1 MNEVFSLIDDER
13 TDRRV
18 FLKKISAESWG
29 KEDFGAVYEGTM
41 SNGIKIAV
49 KRLDGLGHVIES
61 FQTEVKIVCGIHHVN
76 LLIETEKRKIETR
89 MRGTRGYLAP
99 EWLNS
104 VITEK
109 VYVYA
114 FGIVLLEVLCGRKN
128 LDPSQAYEDV
138 HLLTVFER
146 KVDQQQLMDMVDK
159 NNEEMQMHKEI
170 VTEMMSI
177 AAWCLQG
184 DFTKRTSISLVVK
197 ALEGLYYIESN
208 PPKYYYA
215 SSSPDSIHFSFDGQT
230 LTALQESR
238 TSPAQFIKLQ
248 PDGHYGYTNGMR
260 KHLNWKSY
268 LIFPFHMEGTVQR
281 VSVAVLLVVELERL
295 ILTVEKILQGEK
307 SESGKKD
314 KIITIDLQTAKN
326 VKEKGKEVNTGYQI
340 PGEVGGLFQYRVE
353 FVLVGV
359 HHLYEAS
366 IDFMDRGLLVATSIF
381 AAGAYDDDVGDAHE
395 LIYSGRGGNVVG
407 KVKIPEDQKLVN
419 ERGKHGTMVFMFKLV
434 SIPGQS
440 EVTRREVQLSKSYE
454 VWHGVCLHDIT
465 EGKELLP
472 ITAVNTIDGEKP
484 PPFKFIKKM
493 MYPVGFHP
501 ASPKGCDCIGRCFDP
516 KRCSCAVNNGGEILY
531 NRGKAIVEIKP
542 LYYGFHEDGLKVS
555 AIAAQGLLKRTYSVL
570 NNSKH
575 MVATQ
580 GDLVLADPFIHRDF
594 SFVDKNNGLL
604 NLFMSEEEDLKVAQE
619 RNISLLIEKVDIV
632 LTQSHYVVLLSY
644 TGLPA
649 IRIAALLSRYT
660 LLEP

>member
-1 MNEVFSLIDDER
+1 MER
-13 TDRRV
+13 RTTH
-18 FLKKISAESWG
+18 F
-29 KEDFGAVYEGTM
+29 ED
-41 SNGIKIAV
+41 
-49 KRLDGLGHVIES
+49 
-61 FQTEVKIVCGIHHVN
+61 
-76 LLIETEKRKIETR
+76 
-89 MRGTRGYLAP
+89 P
-99 EWLNS
+99 EN
-104 VITEK
+104 VRDN
-109 VYVYA
+109 YV
-114 FGIVLLEVLCGRKN
+114 GSSQLEV
-128 LDPSQAYEDV
+128 
-138 HLLTVFER
+138 TVM
-146 KVDQQQLMDMVDK
+146 L
-159 NNEEMQMHKEI
+159 
-170 VTEMMSI
+170 
-177 AAWCLQG
+177 
-184 DFTKRTSISLVVK
+184 
-197 ALEGLYYIESN
+197 
-208 PPKYYYA
+208 PK
-215 SSSPDSIHFSFDGQT
+215 
-230 LTALQESR
+230 
-238 TSPAQFIKLQ
+238 
-248 PDGHYGYTNGMR
+248 
-260 KHLNWKSY
+260 
-268 LIFPFHMEGTVQR
+268 VQR

-501 ASPKGCDCIGRCFDP
+501 ASPKGCDCID
-516 KRCSCAVNNGGEILY
+516 
-531 NRGKAIVEIKP
+531 
-542 LYYGFHEDGLKVS
+542 YGFHEDGLKVS